1 MFVCAYGCRQHR
13 VPTEEFD
20 TRVSLCGLVVLAN
33 LMKGCDRFISFT

>member
-13 VPTEEFD
+13 VPTEGLD